1 MIRSIYPYPCR
12 SLHSLSHLWNSST
25 RKRLSIAANSPTL
38 KVKDGSAVSMTFRY
52 FPNEK
57 AWPKQMVEIAKTFK
71 DD

>member
-1 MIRSIYPYPCR
+1 MQITAQPFPPLELINQEAAVYRSK
-12 SLHSLSHLWNSST
+12 L
-25 RKRLSIAANSPTL
+25 PTL